1 MAAGVNQPGLGGPSC
16 NTGTHQSAAP
26 SSRTNEAAAL
36 PIPAGCVVL
45 RLDRYY
51 DRLRLPPGTPPTSRL
66 HTGYKAALLHGHRAP
81 APAGEGLPS
90 SRRHH
95 LNVPRALRRGVPRG
109 CASRIFT
116 ASMAF
121 TVNSPARLSLNV

>member
-1 MAAGVNQPGLGGPSC
+1 MDGRQGGPSRIL
-16 NTGTHQSAAP
+16 GTHRSGP
-26 SSRTNEAAAL
+26 FSLRVNEAAAL
-36 PIPAGCVVL
+36 PITAGCVVL

-51 DRLRLPPGTPPTSRL
+51 DRLRLPPGAPPISRL
-66 HTGYKAALLHGHRAP
+66 LTGYKAALFHEHREP

-95 LNVPRALRRGVPRG
+95 LNVPRPLRRGVPRG
-109 CASRIFT
+109 CTSRIFT

-121 TVNSPARLSLNV
+121 TVNNPARLSLNV

>member
-1 MAAGVNQPGLGGPSC
+1 M
-16 NTGTHQSAAP
+16 
-26 SSRTNEAAAL
+26 NEAAAL
-36 PIPAGCVVL
+36 PSPPVL
-45 RLDRYY
+45 LSGQLKQYY
-51 DRLRLPPGTPPTSRL
+51 GRLRRPPGSQSTSRL
-66 HTGYKAALLHGHRAP
+66 NTGYRTRRSDHTNTAGSR
-81 APAGEGLPS
+81 AGEGLPS

-95 LNVPRALRRGVPRG
+95 LNVPRPIRRGVPRG